1 MIGPAFRNILL
12 VPVMMLCSVRAHA
25 QDFSYLVIELRG
37 AKLVAQD
44 DQNTFLGTL
53 ESSYASNSIF
63 NEYGS
68 YGSEYSSK
76 SIWNNYGTFG
86 GEYSSYSPFNKFSST
101 PPMIIKNGRVIG
113 YLTAN
118 KSMRGAINPGLIKAM
133 SDEF

>member
-1 MIGPAFRNILL
+1 MLGPIMRNILM
-12 VPVMMLCSVRAHA
+12 VPAILLCGATAHA

-44 DQNTFLGTL
+44 DQNTFLGTF

-68 YGSEYSSK
+68 HGNEYSSK
-76 SIWNNYGTFG
+76 SIWNDYGKFG
-86 GEYSSYSPFNKFSST
+86 GEYSSYSPFNKLSST
-101 PPMIIKNGRVIG
+101 PPMIIKNGRIIG

-118 KSMRGAINPGLIKAM
+118 KSMRGAINPGMIKAI
-133 SDEF
+133 SDQF